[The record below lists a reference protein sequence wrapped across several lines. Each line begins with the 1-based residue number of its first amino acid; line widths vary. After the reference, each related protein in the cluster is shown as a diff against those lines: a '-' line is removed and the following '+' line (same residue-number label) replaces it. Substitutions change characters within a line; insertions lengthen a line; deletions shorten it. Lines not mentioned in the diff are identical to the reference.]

1 MGNEWRNTTM
11 KKRNQWIV
19 LLIALLLS
27 TGLLAG
33 CNSEKPSTI
42 GIVDMQKVMTEN
54 GKIKEMQEQLN
65 KKAQE
70 ITANLEKERATLK
83 PEEFQQKEQLAYA
96 EFMKMKQEFESKI
109 QLQIQTVLEGIAKE
123 KKLGAVIYKN
133 GLAWGGVDITEDV
146 LKKLQ

>member
-1 MGNEWRNTTM
+1 MNKSTRWG
-11 KKRNQWIV
+11 V
-19 LLIALLLS
+19 LLLVMMFAAVLLS
-27 TGLLAG
+27 G
-33 CNSEKPSTI
+33 CAAEKPSTI

-70 ITANLEKERATLK
+70 ITTTLEKERATLK

-133 GLAWGGVDITEDV
+133 GLAWGGIDITEDV

>member
-1 MGNEWRNTTM
+1 M

-19 LLIALLLS
+19 LLIALMLLM
-27 TGLLAG
+27 GLLAG
-33 CNSEKPSTI
+33 CGNEKPSAI

-70 ITANLEKERATLK
+70 ITTTLEKERATLK

-96 EFMKMKQEFESKI
+96 TFMQMKQEFET
-109 QLQIQTVLEGIAKE
+109 QIETQTKKVLEEVAKE

-133 GLAWGGVDITEDV
+133 GMAWGGVDVTEDV

>member
-1 MGNEWRNTTM
+1 M

>member
-1 MGNEWRNTTM
+1 M

-19 LLIALLLS
+19 LLIALMLS

-33 CNSEKPSTI
+33 CGNEKPSAI

-70 ITANLEKERATLK
+70 ITAALEKERTTLK

>member
-1 MGNEWRNTTM
+1 M
-11 KKRNQWIV
+11 KKRNQWII
-19 LLIALLLS
+19 LLIALMLS
-27 TGLLAG
+27 TGVLAG
-33 CNSEKPSTI
+33 CGNEKPSTI

-70 ITANLEKERATLK
+70 ITTTLEKERATLK

-133 GLAWGGVDITEDV
+133 GLAWGGIDITEDV

>member
-1 MGNEWRNTTM
+1 MTN
-11 KKRNQWIV
+11 KKRWSLV
-19 LLIALLLS
+19 VVSLMLA
-27 TGLLAG
+27 TFLLAG
-33 CNSEKPSTI
+33 CSAEKPSTI

-70 ITANLEKERATLK
+70 ITAQLEKERATLK

-96 EFMKMKQEFESKI
+96 EFMKLKQEFESKI
-109 QLQIQTVLEGIAKE
+109 QLQIQKVLEEIAKE

-133 GLAWGGVDITEDV
+133 GMAWGGIDITDEV

>member
-1 MGNEWRNTTM
+1 M

-19 LLIALLLS
+19 LLIVLMLS

-33 CNSEKPSTI
+33 CSSEKPSTI

-70 ITANLEKERATLK
+70 ITAALEKERATLK

-96 EFMKMKQEFESKI
+96 EFMKMKQEFENKI

>member
-1 MGNEWRNTTM
+1 MTN
-11 KKRNQWIV
+11 KKRWSLV
-19 LLIALLLS
+19 LISLMLA
-27 TGLLAG
+27 TFLLAG
-33 CNSEKPSTI
+33 CSAEKPSTI

-70 ITANLEKERATLK
+70 ITAQLEKERATLK

-96 EFMKMKQEFESKI
+96 EFMKLKQEFEGKI
-109 QLQIQTVLEGIAKE
+109 QLQIQKILEEIAKE

-133 GLAWGGVDITEDV
+133 GLAWGGIDITDEV